1 MVPSGCACVP
11 PTGVF
16 AKFHLVKSRRLR
28 CVTTPTAPLTDLSGA
43 KRRILERLKRADT
56 ATAPEIAAE
65 FGLTDTAVRQHLE
78 VLEAAQLVRRTIGP
92 SAGRGRPP
100 VRWQVTERVDAL
112 FADRHADLTVDL
124 IAAIR
129 TTLGDDALRQVVRA
143 RADRQLATYR
153 AALDAA
159 HDTAE
164 RVELLA
170 QLRSRE
176 GYLAEAIAA
185 STDEPSMSLVEHHCP
200 IRSAADECDGLCD
213 AELHLF
219 RSALGDTVQVERE
232 QHVLMGDHRCAY
244 RITMA

>member
-1 MVPSGCACVP
+1 M
-11 PTGVF
+11 
-16 AKFHLVKSRRLR
+16 
-28 CVTTPTAPLTDLSGA
+28 DLSGA
-43 KRRILERLKRADT
+43 KRRILERLKRADS

-78 VLEAAQLVRRTIGP
+78 ALEAAALVRRTVAP
-92 SAGRGRPP
+92 STGRGRPP
-100 VRWQVTERVDAL
+100 VHWQVTEQVDAL

-129 TTLGDDALRQVVRA
+129 TALGDDALKQVVRA
-143 RADRQLATYR
+143 RAERQLASYR
-153 AALDAA
+153 AALDATDSVA
-159 HDTAE
+159 D

-170 QLRSRE
+170 QMRSRE

-185 STDEPSMSLVEHHCP
+185 TADRPNSLALVEHHCP

-219 RSALGDTVQVERE
+219 RRALGDTVQVERE
-232 QHVLMGDHRCAY
+232 QHVLMGDQRCAY
-244 RITMA
+244 RITPV